1 MSTTVHRE
9 RLVSDLK
16 AVLHDAEDLLKATAN
31 DVGEKASVAREK
43 LNKTIDQAKVKLTEV
58 EASVRDKG
66 KEAAKAT
73 DDYVH
78 EHPWQA
84 VGVAAA
90 IGLLLGLAVSRR

>member
-1 MSTTVHRE
+1 MNTTNHRE
-9 RLVSDLK
+9 RLTADLK
-16 AVLHDAEDLLKATAN
+16 AVLHDAEDLLRATAH
-31 DVGEKASVAREK
+31 DVSDKASAARVK
-43 LNKTIDQAKVKLTEV
+43 LGKSLDDAKVRLTQV
-58 EASVRDKG
+58 EEKVVEKG

-73 DDYVH
+73 DEYVH